1 MNQSHI
7 IRKLTTDDKMSVK
20 EDMFDLHND
29 QYIEEPWTII
39 ESYFKGQ
46 HLDRLVRHQLES
58 YNNFV
63 GYQIIKTIEM
73 FNPVH
78 IASDQDYDVKSGKHA
93 LEIFI
98 TFENFHMYRP
108 QIHENNGATSL
119 MFPQLAR
126 LRNFTYA
133 SSMTVDINIKFV
145 VRNGESLEN
154 TQTFY
159 KTLPKIH
166 IGKMPIMIKSS
177 ICVLTQY
184 KHVSEN
190 KTGECKFDTGGYFI
204 INGSEKTVLGQER
217 AAENRVYCFNIAKN
231 STKYTWNAE
240 VKSVPDF
247 KCISPKQ
254 INLYLS
260 SKNNGFGNPI
270 YVQLPRVKQPIPLFI
285 VFRALGVISDEDIC
299 KKIIL
304 NINIEKYKEVLQGLQ
319 ASIID
324 ANTHLTQEDC
334 IRFITTYAM
343 YTPINMD
350 KETGIKKKHEFTL
363 DILNNDLFPHCS
375 TRIQKIMF
383 LGYMTY
389 RLLEASFEWVKQD
402 DRDSYINKRIDLT
415 GTLLNNL
422 FRNYFNKLV
431 KDMEKQI
438 IKEINTGSWKST
450 DDYQRIINETNI
462 YKIIK
467 STTIENGIKRALSTG
482 DFGIK
487 HVSSNKVGVAQV
499 LNRLTY
505 VASLSHARRIST
517 PTDKSGKLIPP
528 RKLHSTTWGFLCP
541 AECFDPETPIL
552 MWDGSSKR
560 AGDIVVGDVL
570 VDDLGN
576 PTKVRT
582 TCSGEKN
589 MYDVI
594 PDKDNFMKHRVT
606 DNHILTLRIRQH
618 KCIRK
623 SEKTNRK
630 IKYVVEFLN
639 RNELKFQTK
648 YFNSLKES
656 EDFVNSF
663 DDDDTL
669 DITIENYLKL
679 NKTTKERLVLFKVEG
694 IHWTKKEVEMDP
706 YLLGMWL
713 GDGVDD
719 GSGFALN
726 YKTDHETLAY
736 WKKWAQENGAIITK
750 GERYN
755 FSVCSKKNKDT
766 SLAGLCSRLEETPL
780 KKYLRKYN
788 LLKNKHIPNEYLTN
802 DRDTRLKVLA
812 GLIDTDGSVRAEGH
826 EIRICQGPDNYKII
840 EDAHT
845 LAISLGFSCGV
856 KEGRSQWTDEKK
868 FSTYKELTITGH
880 KICEIPTLLPRKKLL
895 AIENKTQLLRSK
907 SFMSSKFNLVETGIG
922 AFVGWQLHDKR
933 GRFCLKD
940 GTSLHNTPEGQSVGV
955 VKNLSYMTHVTIH
968 SNSMPIYEYIM
979 PHIIDISNLL
989 PEEMYEKTKVFING
1003 AWVGISNNPLDL
1015 YNMLKDKKQR
1025 GIINIYTSIVFDY
1038 KRNEIRVC
1046 NDAGR
1051 ISRPLLRVKDNNIL
1065 VKKSIIKELNSG
1077 ILTWDDLLTNCKI
1090 DESIIEYID
1099 PEEQSW
1105 SLIAVK
1111 PQDLIDKTNG
1121 INIYRYTHCEI
1132 HPSTIFGILASCIPF
1147 PEHNQSPR
1155 NTYQSA
1161 QAKQAMG
1168 VYMTNYQERMDKTAY
1183 VLNYPARPMVDTRVM
1198 DMIQINKI
1206 PSGSN
1211 VIVAIMTH
1219 TGYNQEDS
1227 LLFNKGSIDRGLF
1240 QATIYHTEKDEDKQK
1255 INGDEEIRCK
1265 PDPVKTKGMKFA
1277 NYTKVTSKGLIPENV
1292 LVENRD
1298 VIISKVTPIRE
1309 NRNDHTKVIKY
1320 EDQSRIYRTDE
1331 PTYIDKNY
1339 IDRNGDGY
1347 NFAKVRLRAVRKP
1360 VIGDKFSSRSGQ
1372 KGTIGNIIPEEDMP
1386 FTSSG
1391 IRPDLILNPH
1401 AIPSRM
1407 TIAQLKETLMG
1418 KVLIDLGLFGDGT
1431 SFGELDISVVR
1442 EELLKL
1448 GYKSTGDEI
1457 MYNGLT
1463 GEQIECNIFI
1473 GPVFYQRLK
1482 HMVTDKQHSRSIGPM
1497 VNLTRQPAEG
1507 RSRDGGL
1514 RFGEM
1519 ERDCHHFATKI
1530 SLQCGLAVEIGTMEK
1545 CGYKVLGFSEKENTI
1560 IPANQTAF
1568 MCKGER
1574 ECLQITFEDGKTKT
1588 CTPEHPVLNSKNEWI
1603 KAKDLIIGETRV
1615 KNSVNYPLMKIGREI
1630 EECNGWSL
1638 NMEGLSLTTDNEENY
1653 LRTLAFSRILGYL
1666 VCDGHISKDNYFNS
1680 SIFFGNIID
1689 MNAALKDLEM
1699 FFEIK
1704 QTNFT
1709 HPSGYIVN
1717 LSGELV
1723 KVICSLK
1730 GILRGRKV
1738 NQSAELP
1745 EFILDENCP
1754 RPIVREFLGG
1764 LFGADG
1770 HTCILGMHRGK
1781 RDILTSIEFSQSKTL
1796 EHIESLDTFMVNLKK
1811 LLNKCGIEKITVQN
1825 LKQTTNSKKNPDKTK
1840 VLQSTLHLDIDE
1852 LVPFS
1857 EKIGFRYCCHKS
1869 QRLEAGVS
1877 YKRLRNE
1884 VVRQH
1889 NWLVARV
1896 DEITNFTAIKKE
1908 NPNKNVPTKKAILQ
1922 AVQELKEKE
1931 ALVHEYAIPSTHD
1944 ITDHL
1949 IKGTSFGKFTS
1960 KSFPTAE
1967 EYLEKIDAISWFIE
1981 EPINVVDSDSEDGIV
1996 KKVYGVNINSK
2007 GLPTMNL
2014 KVIDVRPA
2022 GVHKVYDIEVDEV
2035 HSFLANGAVAHN
2047 CMISHGASRF
2057 TRGRMYDASD
2067 KYQVYTCKKCG
2078 LIAAYNDNV
2087 HIHRCRTC
2095 DNRTDF
2101 AYVEI
2106 PYACKLLFQELI
2118 TMNIA
2123 PRVITEN

>member
-1 MNQSHI
+1 MNKSHI
-7 IRKLTTDDKMSVK
+7 IK
-20 EDMFDLHND
+20 EVEMNPSKDMFDVHND
-29 QYIEEPWTII
+29 QYIETPWSII
-39 ESYFKGQ
+39 ESYFRGH

-63 GYQIIKTIEM
+63 NHQIIKTIEM

-78 IASDQDYDVKSGKHA
+78 IASEQDYDTKSGKHA
-93 LEIFI
+93 LEIFV

-119 MFPQLAR
+119 MFPQVAR
-126 LRNFTYA
+126 LRNFTY
-133 SSMTVDINIKFV
+133 SSAMTVDINIKFI
-145 VRNGESLEN
+145 VRNGENLEN

-166 IGKMPIMIKSS
+166 IGKMPIMLKSN

-184 KHVSEN
+184 KHVEHN
-190 KTGECKFDTGGYFI
+190 NTGECKYDTGGYFI

-217 AAENRVYCFNIAKN
+217 AAENRVYCFNVSKN
-231 STKYTWNAE
+231 STKYTWSAE
-240 VKSVPDF
+240 IKSVPDF

-260 SKNNGFGNPI
+260 SKNNGFGYPI
-270 YVQLPRVKQPIPLFI
+270 YVQLPRVKQQIPLFI
-285 VFRALGVISDEDIC
+285 VFRALGIISDQDIC
-299 KKIIL
+299 KNVVL
-304 NINIEKYKEVLQGLQ
+304 NISDNKEIQILQGLQ

-324 ANTHLTQEDC
+324 SNTHLTQEEC
-334 IRFITTYAM
+334 IKYITTYAM

-350 KETGIKKKHEFTL
+350 KETGAKKKHEFTL
-363 DILNNDLFPHCS
+363 DILGNDLFPHCS
-375 TRIQKIMF
+375 TPNQKVMF
-383 LGYMTY
+383 LGYMTH
-389 RLLEASFEWVKQD
+389 RLLEASFEWVKPD
-402 DRDSYINKRIDLT
+402 DRDSYLNKRIDLT

-431 KDMEKQI
+431 KDMEKQV

-450 DDYQRIINETNI
+450 DDYLRIINETNI

-528 RKLHSTTWGFLCP
+528 RKLHNTTFGFLCP
-541 AECFDPETPIL
+541 SECFDPETEIL
-552 MWDGSSKR
+552 MWDGTSKR
-560 AGDIVVGDVL
+560 AGNIIVGDVL

-589 MYDVI
+589 MYDVL
-594 PDKDNFMKHRVT
+594 PEKDNFMKHRVT

-623 SEKTNRK
+623 YIISTN
-630 IKYVVEFLN
+630 IKLKHVVEFLN

-648 YFNSLKES
+648 YFNSLKEA
-656 EDFVNSF
+656 EEFVNSF

-679 NKTTKERLVLFKVEG
+679 NKTTKERLVLFKLEG
-694 IHWTKKEVEMDP
+694 IE
-706 YLLGMWL
+706 
-713 GDGVDD
+713 
-719 GSGFALN
+719 F
-726 YKTDHETLAY
+726 
-736 WKKWAQENGAIITK
+736 
-750 GERYN
+750 
-755 FSVCSKKNKDT
+755 
-766 SLAGLCSRLEETPL
+766 
-780 KKYLRKYN
+780 
-788 LLKNKHIPNEYLTN
+788 
-802 DRDTRLKVLA
+802 
-812 GLIDTDGSVRAEGH
+812 
-826 EIRICQGPDNYKII
+826 
-840 EDAHT
+840 
-845 LAISLGFSCGV
+845 
-856 KEGRSQWTDEKK
+856 
-868 FSTYKELTITGH
+868 
-880 KICEIPTLLPRKKLL
+880 
-895 AIENKTQLLRSK
+895 
-907 SFMSSKFNLVETGIG
+907 SKFNLVEVGVG
-922 AFVGWQLHDKR
+922 PYVGWQLHDKR

-940 GTSLHNTPEGQSVGV
+940 GLVVHNTPEGQSVGV
-955 VKNLSYMTHVTIH
+955 VKNLSYMSHVTIH
-968 SNSMPIYEYIM
+968 SNSMPIHEYVM
-979 PHIIDISNLL
+979 PNIENIENKT
-989 PEEMYEKTKVFING
+989 PEEMYGKTKVFING
-1003 AWVGISNNPLDL
+1003 AWVGITNDPHML
-1015 YNMLKDKKQR
+1015 YEMLKDKKHK
-1025 GIINIYTSIVFDY
+1025 GIINIYASIVFDY
-1038 KRNEIRVC
+1038 KRNEIRIC
-1046 NDAGR
+1046 NDGGR
-1051 ISRPLLRVKDNNIL
+1051 ITRPLLRVKNNNIL
-1065 VKKSIIKELNSG
+1065 VKKSVINDLNNRV
-1077 ILTWDDLLTNCKI
+1077 LTWDDLLTNCKI
-1090 DESIIEYID
+1090 DDSIIEYID

-1105 SLIAVK
+1105 SLIAIK
-1111 PQDLIDKTNG
+1111 PTDLIVPENNTEIK
-1121 INIYRYTHCEI
+1121 RYTHCEI
-1132 HPSTIFGILASCIPF
+1132 HPSTMFGILASCIPF

-1168 VYMTNYQERMDKTAY
+1168 VYVTNYQERMDKTAY

-1198 DMIQINKI
+1198 DMIHINKI

-1211 VIVAIMTH
+1211 VVVAIMTH

-1265 PDPVKTKGMKFA
+1265 PDAAKTKGMKFA
-1277 NYTKVTSKGLIPENV
+1277 NYNKVNSKGLIPENV

-1372 KGTIGNIIPEEDMP
+1372 KGTIGNIIPEEDIP
-1386 FTSSG
+1386 FTNSG
-1391 IRPDLILNPH
+1391 LRPDLILNPH

-1418 KVLIDLGLFGDGT
+1418 KVLIELGLFGDGT
-1431 SFGELDISVVR
+1431 SFGELDIALVR

-1448 GYKSTGDEI
+1448 GYKSTGDEV

-1463 GEQIECNIFI
+1463 GEQIECDIFI

-1482 HMVTDKQHSRSIGPM
+1482 HMVTDKQHSRAIGPM

-1519 ERDCHHFATKI
+1519 ERDC
-1530 SLQCGLAVEIGTMEK
+1530 
-1545 CGYKVLGFSEKENTI
+1545 
-1560 IPANQTAF
+1560 
-1568 MCKGER
+1568 
-1574 ECLQITFEDGKTKT
+1574 
-1588 CTPEHPVLNSKNEWI
+1588 
-1603 KAKDLIIGETRV
+1603 
-1615 KNSVNYPLMKIGREI
+1615 
-1630 EECNGWSL
+1630 
-1638 NMEGLSLTTDNEENY
+1638 
-1653 LRTLAFSRILGYL
+1653 
-1666 VCDGHISKDNYFNS
+1666 
-1680 SIFFGNIID
+1680 
-1689 MNAALKDLEM
+1689 
-1699 FFEIK
+1699 
-1704 QTNFT
+1704 
-1709 HPSGYIVN
+1709 
-1717 LSGELV
+1717 
-1723 KVICSLK
+1723 
-1730 GILRGRKV
+1730 
-1738 NQSAELP
+1738 
-1745 EFILDENCP
+1745 
-1754 RPIVREFLGG
+1754 
-1764 LFGADG
+1764 
-1770 HTCILGMHRGK
+1770 
-1781 RDILTSIEFSQSKTL
+1781 
-1796 EHIESLDTFMVNLKK
+1796 
-1811 LLNKCGIEKITVQN
+1811 
-1825 LKQTTNSKKNPDKTK
+1825 
-1840 VLQSTLHLDIDE
+1840 
-1852 LVPFS
+1852 
-1857 EKIGFRYCCHKS
+1857 
-1869 QRLEAGVS
+1869 
-1877 YKRLRNE
+1877 
-1884 VVRQH
+1884 
-1889 NWLVARV
+1889 
-1896 DEITNFTAIKKE
+1896 
-1908 NPNKNVPTKKAILQ
+1908 
-1922 AVQELKEKE
+1922 
-1931 ALVHEYAIPSTHD
+1931 
-1944 ITDHL
+1944 
-1949 IKGTSFGKFTS
+1949 
-1960 KSFPTAE
+1960 
-1967 EYLEKIDAISWFIE
+1967 
-1981 EPINVVDSDSEDGIV
+1981 
-1996 KKVYGVNINSK
+1996 
-2007 GLPTMNL
+2007 
-2014 KVIDVRPA
+2014 
-2022 GVHKVYDIEVDEV
+2022 
-2035 HSFLANGAVAHN
+2035 
-2047 CMISHGASRF
+2047 MISHGASRF
-2057 TRGRMYDASD
+2057 TRGRMYEASD

-2078 LIAAYNDNV
+2078 LIASYNDEV